1 MIESMLQGLGVL
13 LQPGIILYML
23 MGIILGIV
31 IGIIPGL
38 TGIVLLSI
46 FIPFTWNMGQYQA
59 LAFLMAGYAVC
70 YTGGSITAILLNIPG
85 TGANSATLLD
95 GFPMS
100 QQGQAGRAIGAALT
114 ASALG
119 GLFGG
124 IVLALFIPIV
134 RPVVMAFGAP
144 ESFFLVVMGLSF
156 ISALSRGNV
165 SKAVFS
171 ALLGLLFSFVGY
183 HSSTAFPRY
192 SFGFTYLFDGIK
204 IPTCALAIFAIPEM
218 MNLMLRGGSISKSKA
233 ETIAPI
239 ADIIEGGKDVLRHWW
254 LFIRCSIIGTIVG
267 AVPGVGSD
275 VAVWVAYG
283 HAKITSKHPET
294 FGKGNIE
301 GVIAPESANNAK
313 EGGGLL
319 PTLALGI
326 PGSAAMAILLGAF
339 LIVGIQPGPRF
350 LVEHLDLA
358 FTIVGAL
365 IFSNVL
371 GALICMIIS
380 TKLIKITQIRA
391 QFLAPVIL
399 CVTALGAY
407 CTRNSVFDIFLMFI
421 LALLGWAMRELN
433 YSRPSLFLGFI
444 LGGLAERYYG
454 ISIGTYGWKFFLTPV
469 SITII
474 VITIFGIALEPMR
487 EFIKRKK
494 VQ

>member
-1 MIESMLQGLGVL
+1 MVESVLHGLGVL

-23 MGIILGIV
+23 MGIMLGIV

-46 FIPFTWNMGQYQA
+46 FIPFTWNMGKFQA

-85 TGANSATLLD
+85 TGANSATLVD

-100 QQGQAGRAIGAALT
+100 QQGKAGQAIGAALT

-124 IVLALFIPIV
+124 IILAVFIPIV
-134 RPVVMAFGAP
+134 RPIVMAFGAP

-156 ISALSRGNV
+156 ISALSHGNR

-183 HSSTAFPRY
+183 HASTAFPRY

-204 IPTCALAIFAIPEM
+204 ISTCALAIFAIPEM
-218 MNLMLRGGSISKSKA
+218 IALMLRGGSISQS
-233 ETIAPI
+233 ESQTTAPMS
-239 ADIIEGGKDVLRHWW
+239 DIVQGARDVLKHWW

-275 VAVWVAYG
+275 VSVWVAYG
-283 HAKITSKHPET
+283 HAKTTSRQSET

-365 IFSNVL
+365 IFSNLL
-371 GALICMIIS
+371 GAFICMIIS

-407 CTRNSVFDIFLMFI
+407 CTRNSVFDVFLMFI
-421 LALLGWAMRELN
+421 LSGLGWAMRELN
-433 YSRPSLFLGFI
+433 YSRPSFFLGFI
-444 LGGLAERYYG
+444 LGGLAERYYS
-454 ISIGTYGWKFFLTPV
+454 ISVETYGWTFFLTPV
-469 SITII
+469 SIAIIFLTILG
-474 VITIFGIALEPMR
+474 VALEPMR
-487 EFIKRKK
+487 AFIKKK
-494 VQ
+494 KML